1 MGSAERM
8 GLGINWYLPGQVS
21 LSLILACLQSGTR
34 VTWRFNSLNEPW
46 DCLENISPVER
57 KRLDYPREGM
67 CTELQQGSAAAC
79 DTNVPYRGEVG
90 KLWALRV
97 QILLLWKIG
106 RSPWGPQHWS
116 TKSLGSRR
124 RERERRGGLRHICRS
139 NCWKRTL
146 KTSLLLWQGWFLII
160 NKIPPPWWRQM
171 ALCIGKSAHH
181 RGNYGRHERPIASGV
196 RSTGRAP
203 SPEVPNTLQQTG
215 VSQRC
220 PTPGQRTTCRKS
232 RKEKIS
238 STAQRYTSFWKD
250 LSPRLLYF
258 PSTAH
263 FFITEMKISG
273 AYIMQPFGRSKA
285 RHICTGATKRQRLGW
300 DISAQDVLL
309 KQLKSSS
316 DFE

>member
-160 NKIPPPWWRQM
+160 NKIPPTVVKADGFVHRQVSSPQGQLRQARTPHCQRGEIHREGSIPRGTQHASADGRQPTLPHTRSADNLQEKQKGEDLFNCT
-171 ALCIGKSAHH
+171 ALHK
-181 RGNYGRHERPIASGV
+181 
-196 RSTGRAP
+196 
-203 SPEVPNTLQQTG
+203 
-215 VSQRC
+215 
-220 PTPGQRTTCRKS
+220 
-232 RKEKIS
+232 
-238 STAQRYTSFWKD
+238 
-250 LSPRLLYF
+250 
-258 PSTAH
+258 
-263 FFITEMKISG
+263 
-273 AYIMQPFGRSKA
+273 
-285 RHICTGATKRQRLGW
+285 
-300 DISAQDVLL
+300 LL
-309 KQLKSSS
+309 KGSEPSVTIFPFHSTFFYYWNENFRGLHHAALWSQ
-316 DFE
+316 